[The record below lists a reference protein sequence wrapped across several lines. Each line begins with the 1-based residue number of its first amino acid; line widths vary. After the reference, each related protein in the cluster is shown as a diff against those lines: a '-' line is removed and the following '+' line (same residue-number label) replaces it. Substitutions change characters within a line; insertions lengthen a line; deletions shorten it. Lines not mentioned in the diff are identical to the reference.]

1 MQRLNAHLHEARTPY
16 YLVNL
21 DPAVSETPFGA
32 NVDIRDTVDYK
43 EVMRQY
49 QLGPNGGILTALNLF
64 ATRFEQ
70 VMQLVEKRAAD
81 LSYVLLDTPG
91 QIEIFTWSASGQIIS
106 ESLASSFP
114 TVILYVVDTAR
125 CADAVTFMSNMLYA
139 CSILYKMK
147 LPLLLAFNKVD
158 VAPHATCLAWMH
170 DFHAFSEAL
179 QAERSYMGS
188 LAQSMALMLEEFYKT
203 LTPVPVSALTG
214 EGIDELLAAID
225 KAAVEFEEGYAK
237 ERASRSHSQQ
247 PAEET
252 DADAHSL
259 SRLGATVVPGFESA
273 DAPDDAGEE
282 EVEEEEE
289 GMGSYCYGARGYTAA
304 DEQHAREQPDPR
316 EDDASLA
323 RYLRSVAGAPAAEE

>member
-1 MQRLNAHLHEARTPY
+1 
-16 YLVNL
+16 
-21 DPAVSETPFGA
+21 
-32 NVDIRDTVDYK
+32 
-43 EVMRQY
+43 
-49 QLGPNGGILTALNLF
+49 
-64 ATRFEQ
+64 
-70 VMQLVEKRAAD
+70 
-81 LSYVLLDTPG
+81 
-91 QIEIFTWSASGQIIS
+91 
-106 ESLASSFP
+106 
-114 TVILYVVDTAR
+114 
-125 CADAVTFMSNMLYA
+125 
-139 CSILYKMK
+139 
-147 LPLLLAFNKVD
+147 
-158 VAPHATCLAWMH
+158 
-170 DFHAFSEAL
+170 
-179 QAERSYMGS
+179 MGS